1 MAIDEK
7 RNAMP
12 GRPAPA
18 ERPAAPEMPAA
29 SGPAA
34 PGSHVREGSGPRPMA
49 RFEHGGDIYSHPGA
63 VDFSANV
70 NPLGMPAATREA
82 LVQAVDS
89 FEAYPDPNCRELTQ
103 ALAAREGVP
112 TDWVLCTA
120 GATDL
125 MTRACL
131 ALRPRTALVTA
142 PCYSGYEQALTQIG
156 ADISRHIL
164 SGTNDFA
171 LTEEILG
178 QVDGGIDLVFVA
190 SPNNPTGRTVD
201 RHLLDVLLARAEEV
215 GATVVLDECFIDF
228 TTAGSAVAMAAD
240 HPNLLVMKAFTKI
253 YAMAG
258 LRLGYGI
265 CSNPDLMGRLR
276 AAGQAWAVS
285 TPAQVAGLAALGETG
300 YLERTRT
307 YVAGERERLRR
318 GMTELGLRVVPGEA
332 NYLLFCSDYPL
343 YQALLDC
350 GVIIRRC
357 QNYFGL
363 TGGPGAMTLPDD
375 VTRPAA
381 GMGDYAVR
389 PIPFW
394 YRVAVRTHEQNDLLL
409 AKLREVLP

>member
-1 MAIDEK
+1 MAKELGSGVPIGAIATKGDASK
-7 RNAMP
+7 TFTP
-12 GRPAPA
+12 GTHGSTYAGSGENSHETDYIR
-18 ERPAAPEMPAA
+18 EAA
-29 SGPAA
+29 SQVP
-34 PGSHVREGSGPRPMA
+34 V
-49 RFEHGGDIYSHPGA
+49 FLINGA
-63 VDFSANV
+63 VSGENIYCTVCDDRKAVYDVAMSLIRRGRKRILFLTDSHSYSAQQK
-70 NPLGMPAATREA
+70 MA
-82 LVQAVDS
+82 
-89 FEAYPDPNCRELTQ
+89 
-103 ALAAREGVP
+103 
-112 TDWVLCTA
+112 
-120 GATDL
+120 
-125 MTRACL
+125 
-131 ALRPRTALVTA
+131 
-142 PCYSGYEQALTQIG
+142 GYEQALTQIG

-178 QVDGGIDLVFVA
+178 QDDGGIDLVFVA